1 MSDANRWETL
11 LASMRSLLSTSIA
24 LIYTR
29 VELIG
34 VELEQELWR
43 ARSLIVWAFAALL
56 LTLLTIG
63 FAGVALIVAF
73 WDSHRLLVSTLVAAG
88 FAALALLAVFF
99 LMRTLRAKPRLFE
112 TTLHELERDLDA
124 LRRDS

>member
-1 MSDANRWETL
+1 MSNANRWETL
-11 LASMRSLLSTSIA
+11 LEAMRSLLSTTLA
-24 LIYTR
+24 LLHTR

-56 LTLLTIG
+56 LSLLAIG

-73 WDSHRLLVSTLVAAG
+73 WDSHRQLVSTLVAAG
-88 FAALALLAVFF
+88 FAALALLAVFL
-99 LMRTLRAKPRLFE
+99 LMRTLHAKPRLFE
-112 TTLHELERDLDA
+112 STLHELERDLDA

>member
-1 MSDANRWETL
+1 MSDAHRWETL
-11 LASMRSLLSTSIA
+11 LDSMRSLLSTSLA
-24 LIYTR
+24 LLYTR

-56 LTLLTIG
+56 LSLLTIG

-73 WDSHRLLVSTLVAAG
+73 WDTHRQLVSALVAAS
-88 FAALALLAVFF
+88 FAALAILAVFF
-99 LMRTLRAKPRLFE
+99 LMRTLRARPRLFE

>member
-11 LASMRSLLSTSIA
+11 LESMRSLLSTSLA
-24 LIYTR
+24 LLHTR
-29 VELIG
+29 IELIG

-43 ARSLIVWAFAALL
+43 VRSLIVWAFAALL
-56 LTLLTIG
+56 LTLLAIG
-63 FAGVALIVAF
+63 FAGVAVIVTF
-73 WDSHRLLVSTLVAAG
+73 WDSHRQLVSTLVAAG

-124 LRRDS
+124 LRRS

>member
-11 LASMRSLLSTSIA
+11 LESMRSLLSTSLA
-24 LIYTR
+24 LLHTR
-29 VELIG
+29 IELIG

-43 ARSLIVWAFAALL
+43 VRSLIVWAFAALL
-56 LTLLTIG
+56 LALLAIG
-63 FAGVALIVAF
+63 FAGVALIVTF
-73 WDSHRLLVSTLVAAG
+73 WDSHRQLVSTLVAAG

-124 LRRDS
+124 LRRS

>member
-11 LASMRSLLSTSIA
+11 LRSMRSLLSTSIA
-24 LIYTR
+24 LIHTR
-29 VELIG
+29 VQLIG
-34 VELEQELWR
+34 IELEQELWR

-56 LTLLTIG
+56 LSLLTIG

-73 WDSHRLLVSTLVAAG
+73 WDTHRQLVSTLVAAG

-99 LMRTLRAKPRLFE
+99 LMRTLRARPRLFE

>member
-11 LASMRSLLSTSIA
+11 LESMRSLLSTSIA
-24 LIYTR
+24 LIHTR

-56 LTLLTIG
+56 LSLMAIG
-63 FAGVALIVAF
+63 FAGVALIVTF
-73 WDSHRLLVSTLVAAG
+73 WDSHRQLVSTLVAAG
-88 FAALALLAVFF
+88 FGALALLAVFF
-99 LMRTLRAKPRLFE
+99 LMRTLPARPRLIE